1 MKSWNSS
8 TGASSVRTATFRILP
23 IIVGLV
29 LSGLLVS
36 AAAAKRNP
44 PGGGTSSW
52 QLVDNH
58 QIVCTTGN
66 GGTAYYGVWIKGM
79 WKHSID
85 VGLDNLPSGVT
96 FTTSYAPIPPGSS
109 TGEYSL
115 AYAAAHVPAGTAL
128 GTYTLS
134 LWAND
139 GSSRQSVPV
148 TLVVAERCSGY

>member
-8 TGASSVRTATFRILP
+8 TGASYVRTATFRILP

-58 QIVCTTGN
+58 GLLRSLDQRNVEAQHRCRIGQSPERRHVHDQLCPDPSRIEHGRILIGVCG
-66 GGTAYYGVWIKGM
+66 
-79 WKHSID
+79 SPR
-85 VGLDNLPSGVT
+85 PSGDGTRDLHT
-96 FTTSYAPIPPGSS
+96 FFVGK
-109 TGEYSL
+109 
-115 AYAAAHVPAGTAL
+115 
-128 GTYTLS
+128 
-134 LWAND
+134 
-139 GSSRQSVPV
+139 
-148 TLVVAERCSGY
+148 